1 MEDHEDV
8 RKSIAEKVRN
18 KYMRPVLL
26 HGLFCGSTHHVTSNK
41 IAM

>member
-18 KYMRPVLL
+18 NYMRPVLL
-26 HGLFCGSTHHVTSNK
+26 HGLFLW
-41 IAM
+41 